1 MCVVSMISDFYR
13 QPTEPIK
20 WPTSPNTS
28 PDLAWTAETFAD
40 LKTILELVRKLDT
53 KLNLP
58 DCGDQAKQA
67 WMKSIEK
74 RLAKL
79 EK

>member
-1 MCVVSMISDFYR
+1 MCAVSTISDFYR
-13 QPTEPIK
+13 HPTEPIN
-20 WPTSPNTS
+20 WQTSPNTYL
-28 PDLAWTAETFAD
+28 DLAWTTETFAD
-40 LKTILELVRKLDT
+40 FKKILELVRKLDT
-53 KLNLP
+53 KLNLL